1 MEYFETE
8 EHKQSLLDDFYS
20 IYEGEVYNFTEDVFE
35 RGVLNAH
42 FENEHGELRFLT
54 IACDKFGKFFNIS
67 TLEEAQAT
75 FFNISTLEEAQATPD
90 VDYDNL
96 RYSNLIIISPFKD
109 YKNIQ
114 EFIKEQSEEF
124 LFNKEE
130 GDLTDVKGLRKY
142 SFGVGYARKIPG
154 RHFKETVLCEE
165 HEKGAEKVYYLK
177 INE

>member
-20 IYEGEVYNFTEDVFE
+20 IYEDEVYNFTEDVFE

-54 IACDKFGKFFNIS
+54 IACDKFGR
-67 TLEEAQAT
+67 

-142 SFGVGYARKIPG
+142 SFGVGYARKIP
-154 RHFKETVLCEE
+154 RRYFKETVLCEE

>member
-54 IACDKFGKFFNIS
+54 IACDKFGR
-67 TLEEAQAT
+67 

>member
-20 IYEGEVYNFTEDVFE
+20 IYEDEVYNFTEDVFE

-54 IACDKFGKFFNIS
+54 IACDKFGK
-67 TLEEAQAT
+67 

>member
-8 EHKQSLLDDFYS
+8 EHKQKLLDDFYS
-20 IYEGEVYNFTEDVFE
+20 IYEDEVYNFTEDVFE

-54 IACDKFGKFFNIS
+54 IACDKFGR
-67 TLEEAQAT
+67 